1 MKSRKMIPQIKLSDA
16 QKKKLNDE
24 IKAFYLD
31 ERGEEIGII
40 EQMQLL
46 ELFEQKMAPIIYNK
60 ALDDAKQWFSQMMEN
75 VDSDF
80 YSLYKVEKLNRVGKS
95 HLPLP
100 VCIKKN
106 WPSGQFQRMLRILS
120 WRLSTLWRNFLL
132 YKKEL
137 AQRPIPKNASHSF
150 LATYNTVA

>member
-46 ELFEQKMAPIIYNK
+46 ELFEQKMAPIVYNK
-60 ALDDAKQWFSQMMEN
+60 ALDDARVWYGRMMDN
-75 VDSDF
+75 VEAD
-80 YSLYKVEKLNRVGKS
+80 YYALYKNE
-95 HLPLP
+95 
-100 VCIKKN
+100 
-106 WPSGQFQRMLRILS
+106 
-120 WRLSTLWRNFLL
+120 
-132 YKKEL
+132 
-137 AQRPIPKNASHSF
+137 
-150 LATYNTVA
+150 